1 MLHPDPEEQGE
12 DELEEDQIAADG
24 DQNNEK
30 DGAFDDAE
38 KDDTPTEYR
47 GDNGENEE
55 EPMDEI

>member
-12 DELEEDQIAADG
+12 DEIEEDQIAADG
-24 DQNNEK
+24 DQNNEEH
-30 DGAFDDAE
+30 GAFDDAE
-38 KDDTPTEYR
+38 EDDTEYR